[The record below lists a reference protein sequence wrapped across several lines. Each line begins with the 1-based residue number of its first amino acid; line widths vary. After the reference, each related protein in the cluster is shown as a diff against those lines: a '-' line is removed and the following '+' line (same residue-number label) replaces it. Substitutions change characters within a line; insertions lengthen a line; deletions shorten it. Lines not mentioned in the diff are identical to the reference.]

1 MPLPVSGF
9 RFQVFSICLLSSV
22 LRPLVWVI
30 CLLLTAGCARR
41 ETPVQIGNRTGTLHI
56 GNGAEPGTLD
66 PHLVDAYTD
75 MRVIT
80 ALLEGLCAIDERTS
94 QPVPAAAERWESS
107 PDGLTWTFHLRAG
120 LKWSNDEAVTAD
132 DFIQSWRRALS
143 PQLASPYAY
152 FLFPIRNG
160 EAFNAGKVTDPAALG
175 LAAPDAR
182 TLVIT
187 LERPT
192 PYLPLLA
199 ANCAWYPINPRV
211 LTRLGG
217 LNDRSTPWL
226 TPANFVGNGPFVL
239 KEWTPNARIV
249 VEKNPRY
256 WDAATVRLNQ
266 IVFYPIDNPDVEER
280 NFRAGQLH
288 LTYAVPLSKIPPYRQ
303 QDSQRLRADPLLRT
317 YFIRFNTTKPPFDN
331 PKLRRALSLA
341 IDREAIAHQLLH
353 ESFVAAHSFVAPGFP
368 GFESRSRVPD
378 DFAAARALLAEA
390 GYPGGKGLPPLE
402 IQVRNDDVLPR
413 VIEAVQAMW
422 QHELGVQVGIA
433 QLEQKTA
440 IQNQRLMDYTIGA
453 NGWTADYAD
462 PLSQLEV
469 FLKDSGSNWTG
480 WGDAAY
486 DRAIADAART
496 PDQQK
501 RFEFFQQAEGILLEQ
516 APIAPLIF
524 GARNYLIDPSV
535 KGWEPAPVGI
545 NQYKKIYLQGP

>member
-1 MPLPVSGF
+1 MLLRRGVRASGPLIQTFFIG
-9 RFQVFSICLLSSV
+9 LLAAALSLS
-22 LRPLVWVI
+22 
-30 CLLLTAGCARR
+30 GCARR
-41 ETPVQIGNRTGTLHI
+41 ETPVQAGNRTGTLHV

-75 MRVIT
+75 MRITT

-94 QPVPAAAERWESS
+94 EPVPAAAEKWEAS

-120 LKWSNDEAVTAD
+120 LQWSNGDPLTAD
-132 DFIQSWRRALS
+132 DFVQSWRRALS
-143 PQLASPYAY
+143 PQLASSYAY
-152 FLFPIRNG
+152 FLFPIRNA
-160 EAFNAGKVTDPAALG
+160 EAYNAGKLTDPAALG

-182 TLVIT
+182 TVVIT

-199 ANCAWYPINPRV
+199 ANCSWYPVNPRV
-211 LTRLGG
+211 LGRLGG
-217 LNDRSTPWL
+217 LTNRTTPWL
-226 TPANFVGNGPFVL
+226 QPANFVGNGPFTL

-288 LTYAVPLSKIPPYRQ
+288 LTYAVPLSKIPTYRAQ
-303 QDSQRLRADPLLRT
+303 EPAKLRADPFLRT
-317 YFIRFNTTKPPFDN
+317 FFIRFNTTKPPFDN
-331 PKLRRALSLA
+331 AKLRRALSMA
-341 IDREAIAHQLLH
+341 VDRDSISRNLLH
-353 ESFVAAHSFVAPGFP
+353 GALAPADHFVAPGFP
-368 GFESRSRVPD
+368 GYASRSHVPT

-390 GYPGGKGLPPLE
+390 GFPGGKGLPSVE

-422 QHELGVQVGIA
+422 QRELGVPVTIA

-440 IQNQRLMDYTIGA
+440 IQNQRLMDYTVGA
-453 NGWTADYAD
+453 NGWTSDYAD
-462 PLSQLEV
+462 PLSLLEV

-480 WGDAAY
+480 WGAAGY
-486 DRAIADAART
+486 DQALAEAANT
-496 PDQQK
+496 PSQAR
-501 RFEFFQQAEGILLEQ
+501 RFELFQQAEAILLEQ
-516 APIAPLIF
+516 APVVPLIF
-524 GARNYLIDPSV
+524 GGRNYLIDSSV
-535 KGWEPAPVGI
+535 QGWEPAPVGM
-545 NQYKKIYLQGP
+545 NQYKKVYLKSP